1 MHPVDDIELPEDIRS
16 SVPVVIE
23 IPRGSKVKYEV
34 DKKTGM
40 LVVDRVLYSAVQY
53 PANYGFV
60 PRTLA
65 EDGDP
70 LDALV
75 LMQEPVHPL
84 VVVRARIIG
93 GFTMFDEKGRDDK
106 LVAVAVDDPAFAD
119 YTDVT
124 QLPRHVMAELR
135 RFFEDYKALENKR
148 TDVEETYD
156 PSHALDVLTRSIH
169 AYRTASEGHDA
180 RR

>member
-1 MHPVDDIELPEDIRS
+1 MHPVHDIQLPADLRTF
-16 SVPVVIE
+16 VPVVIE

-34 DKKTGM
+34 DKTTGM
-40 LVVDRVLYSAVQY
+40 LFVDRVLYSAVQY

-75 LMQEPVHPL
+75 LMQEPVQPL
-84 VVVRARIIG
+84 AIVRARIIG
-93 GFTMFDEKGRDDK
+93 GFAMVDEKGTDDK
-106 LVAVAVDDPAFAD
+106 LVAVAIDDPAFAD
-119 YTDVT
+119 YTDAA

-135 RFFEDYKALENKR
+135 RFFEDYKVLEGKRADVDESYSIERALE
-148 TDVEETYD
+148 V
-156 PSHALDVLTRSIH
+156 LDQSIR
-169 AYRTASEGHDA
+169 AYGH
-180 RR
+180 R